1 MHDVSTARLRWRHP
15 GSTELKIARS
25 NQLVEFESFLR
36 GRNLAWPLLRA
47 VDVGVDVDKSNGAT
61 FGGRHT

>member
-1 MHDVSTARLRWRHP
+1 MHHVSTAGLRSRHP

-47 VDVGVDVDKSNGAT
+47 VDVDESNGAT

>member
-1 MHDVSTARLRWRHP
+1 MHHVSAASLCSRHP
-15 GSTELKIARS
+15 GSTELKITRS

-47 VDVGVDVDKSNGAT
+47 VDVDVDNSNGAT